1 MTHTKGQGTN
11 AMDCDGQCANC
22 WAYFDEVADTDDY
35 EPIEIDAEDGNLYLF
50 CSDDCASEWLN
61 SDRYYPRE
69 YDNYDDPMYEDL
81 NPCDFRDPGGRSALR
96 NGPRIH
102 PCPNC
107 GEPNML
113 TPHDVALGYQCD
125 QCADQIERGW

>member
-1 MTHTKGQGTN
+1 MVKW
-11 AMDCDGQCANC
+11 DSEEDCWCDGCDSIIAD
-22 WAYFDEVADTDDY
+22 WDEAVEKIY
-35 EPIEIDAEDGNLYLF
+35 RGQEYLF
-50 CSDDCASEWLN
+50 CCEGCAEETIYAWMDDARISQYEEG
-61 SDRYYPRE
+61 DYE
-69 YDNYDDPMYEDL
+69 YIYGDSY

-113 TPHDVALGYQCD
+113 TPADKAHGYQCD
-125 QCADQIERGW
+125 RCADQLERGW